1 MRSAGESNPNIAEAL
16 GRTVQ
21 SVENKIHAEKIP
33 AVAVASVTPPPETRD
48 AAYWRSEHNRLA
60 KEVVALRKQQTAT
73 EILVG
78 EAKSLA
84 PTAYS
89 AAPNIVRDCRA
100 KVNGGSQSAVLMLSD
115 THVGAVVRPEQTLGF
130 GGYNFPTFL
139 RRLKRLEDSVIS
151 ILNDHVATKIDEL
164 VIPIIGD
171 VLDGSLTHGSE
182 AAQINTVFSQFYGA
196 SHALSQFVRNLAAH
210 VPKIRIFTC
219 VGNHPRMPNQH
230 KVPTKNRFS
239 NLDHFCYAH
248 MQALLRDIAKVEF
261 NLGQQPMAEFSVRG
275 YTFLAAHG
283 DVLKGGDRALGIPSH
298 AIGRAVSA
306 TSQQRAKCGRPAVNY
321 FLYGHFHRAIELP
334 HSGGRVL
341 VNGGFPGQDEYGMAE
356 NFSAVPPVQK
366 FFLVHDTFGISASYD
381 LNLTFAKTEGIPY
394 NVPGEFPLV

>member
-1 MRSAGESNPNIAEAL
+1 M
-16 GRTVQ
+16 Q

-33 AVAVASVTPPPETRD
+33 AASVAAVTITPETRD
-48 AAYWRSEHNRLA
+48 AAYWRSEHNKLA
-60 KEVVALRKQQTAT
+60 KEVTALRKQQTAT

-78 EAKSLA
+78 EAKALA

-89 AAPNIVRDCRA
+89 AAPYTRPPAYRG
-100 KVNGGSQSAVLMLSD
+100 KPHGSAQSAVLLLSD
-115 THVGAVVRPEQTLGF
+115 THVGAVVRSEQTLGF

-139 RRLKRLEDSVIS
+139 RRLKRLEDSVAS
-151 ILNDHVATKIDEL
+151 ILQDHITTRIDEL
-164 VIPIIGD
+164 VVPIIGD
-171 VLDGSLTHGSE
+171 ILDGSLTHGSE

-196 SHALSQFVRNLAAH
+196 SHALSQFVRNLSAL
-210 VPKIRIFTC
+210 VPKVRIYTC

-230 KVPTKNRFS
+230 KTPTKNRFS

-248 MQALLRDIAKVEF
+248 MQALLRDIPKIEF
-261 NLGQQPMAEFSVRG
+261 TLNSQPMAEFTVQG
-275 YTFLAAHG
+275 HQFLAAHG

-306 TSQQRAKCGRPAVNY
+306 TAQQRAKTGRPAINY
-321 FLYGHFHRAIELP
+321 YLYGHFHRAMELP

-366 FFLVHDTFGISASYD
+366 FFLMHRTFGISASYD
-381 LNLTFAKTEGIPY
+381 LNLSFAKTEGTPY
-394 NVPGEFPLV
+394 DVPGEFPLV